1 MMIYE
6 LSQDG
11 YRLGLFP
18 SEAAA
23 RQQAGYMPKG
33 SYTIREWGVDGE
45 YLTFDPTTNKVFDFN
60 N

>member
-1 MMIYE
+1 MIYE

-11 YRLGLFP
+11 YRLGLYS